1 MDESGAK
8 SMEALHFFYDAQ
20 SRPAFVEYNSVKY
33 RYIHN
38 LQGDI
43 VGIVDSTGVLAVE
56 YRYDATIAH
65 TFRGIYSDSKNAM
78 AQSNKTVLPV
88 PISKKGVSRVA

>member
-1 MDESGAK
+1 MGQI
-8 SMEALHFFYDAQ
+8 FYDAQ
-20 SRPAFVEYNSVKY
+20 SRTDFVEYNSMCCYVY
-33 RYIHN
+33 N
-38 LQGDI
+38 LQGDTI
-43 VGIVDSTGVLAVE
+43 GIVDSTGVLAVE